1 VADVLLRASSI
12 YPRTGPGASETRRFR
27 HRQAGDRR
35 RYLPL
40 VMELAS
46 RATAHYGAHHTA
58 GRQQPAGGRHFGEA
72 APPTSPSPTAPPGV
86 PAHLRDLWRR
96 VWCASPPVRPDRIR
110 APPAATG
117 GRKDQPRVSAC
128 DDSVSMRGV
137 RTGPQLQC
145 PAERRYLATSSRSAG
160 RVQVC
165 TVRVAPLCNPPTAL
179 GSRSV
184 ALARLLILRA
194 SRRGWRARVV
204 RSVRE

>member
-1 VADVLLRASSI
+1 VADVLLPASSI
-12 YPRTGPGASETRRFR
+12 YPRTGPGARETCRFR

-46 RATAHYGAHHTA
+46 RATAHTT
-58 GRQQPAGGRHFGEA
+58 RQGGSNQQA
-72 APPTSPSPTAPPGV
+72 AATSEKQLHRR
-86 PAHLRDLWRR
+86 AHLRRLHPVSPPTCATCGDGFGAPRPRPRR
-96 VWCASPPVRPDRIR
+96 GGRCAHAPVRPDRIR

-128 DDSVSMRGV
+128 DGSVSMRGV

-160 RVQVC
+160 FRSVLYVWLRCAILLQHLVVAVSHSRGCSFCAPRVAGGVQV
-165 TVRVAPLCNPPTAL
+165 
-179 GSRSV
+179 
-184 ALARLLILRA
+184 
-194 SRRGWRARVV
+194 
-204 RSVRE
+204 

>member
-1 VADVLLRASSI
+1 MSCFRHHRSTHTCAR
-12 YPRTGPGASETRRFR
+12 ETRRFR

-128 DDSVSMRGV
+128 DGSVSMRGV

-160 RVQVC
+160 FRSVLYVWLRCAILLQHLVVAVSHSRGCSFCAPRVAGGVQV
-165 TVRVAPLCNPPTAL
+165 
-179 GSRSV
+179 
-184 ALARLLILRA
+184 
-194 SRRGWRARVV
+194 
-204 RSVRE
+204 